1 MHGRAHRLHDLR
13 GQRVETNHS
22 EGFEEMGEE
31 DSRLELEFH
40 VAGVY
45 IQKALG
51 DTMIS
56 VIHAV
61 ESAH

>member
-45 IQKALG
+45 IQKAL
-51 DTMIS
+51 
-56 VIHAV
+56 
-61 ESAH
+61 